1 MNKVNKIILL
11 VWAILALISFVS
23 AFWAP
28 LYFKIIGIVFG
39 SLNIVTIIT
48 WVLSYFVMKG
58 NQNMLNKM
66 IEDSN
71 AELEKELEDGM
82 QL

>member
-1 MNKVNKIILL
+1 MNKINKIILL

-23 AFWAP
+23 SFWAP
-28 LYFKIIGIVFG
+28 LYFKIIGIAFG
-39 SLNIVTIIT
+39 SLNMITIIT

-71 AELEKELEDGM
+71 AELEKELEEEI
-82 QL
+82 

>member
-23 AFWAP
+23 SFWAP
-28 LYFKIIGIVFG
+28 LYFKIIGIAFG

-48 WVLSYFVMKG
+48 WLVLYFTMRS
-58 NQNMLNKM
+58 NQKTLDKM
-66 IEDSN
+66 IKDSN

-82 QL
+82 

>member
-28 LYFKIIGIVFG
+28 LYFKIIGIAFG
-39 SLNIVTIIT
+39 SLNIITIIT

-82 QL
+82 

>member
-28 LYFKIIGIVFG
+28 LYFKIIGIAFG
-39 SLNIVTIIT
+39 SLNMITIIT

-58 NQNMLNKM
+58 KQNMLNKM

-71 AELEKELEDGM
+71 AELNKELEDGM
-82 QL
+82 

>member
-39 SLNIVTIIT
+39 SLNMITIIT

-71 AELEKELEDGM
+71 AELNKELEDGM
-82 QL
+82 

>member
-28 LYFKIIGIVFG
+28 LYFKIIGIAFG

-66 IEDSN
+66 IEEEN
-71 AELEKELEDGM
+71 KKLEKELESHV
-82 QL
+82 

>member
-28 LYFKIIGIVFG
+28 LYFKIIGIAFG

-48 WVLSYFVMKG
+48 WIVLYFTMKG
-58 NQNMLNKM
+58 NQMALNKM
-66 IEDSN
+66 IEEEN
-71 AELEKELEDGM
+71 KKLEKELESHV
-82 QL
+82 

>member
-28 LYFKIIGIVFG
+28 LYFKIIGIAFG
-39 SLNIVTIIT
+39 ALNMTTIIT

-82 QL
+82 

>member
-28 LYFKIIGIVFG
+28 LYFKIIGIAFG

-48 WVLSYFVMKG
+48 WLVLYFTMRS
-58 NQNMLNKM
+58 NQKTLDKM
-66 IEDSN
+66 IKDSN
-71 AELEKELEDGM
+71 AELDKELEERI
-82 QL
+82 

>member
-28 LYFKIIGIVFG
+28 LYFKIIGIAFG

-48 WVLSYFVMKG
+48 WIVLYFTMKG
-58 NQNMLNKM
+58 NQMALNKM
-66 IEDSN
+66 IEEEN
-71 AELEKELEDGM
+71 K
-82 QL
+82 

>member
-28 LYFKIIGIVFG
+28 LYFKIIGIAFG
-39 SLNIVTIIT
+39 SLNMITIIT
-48 WVLSYFVMKG
+48 WLVLYFTMRS
-58 NQNMLNKM
+58 NQKTLDKM
-66 IEDSN
+66 IKDSN
-71 AELEKELEDGM
+71 AELNKELEDGM
-82 QL
+82 

>member
-1 MNKVNKIILL
+1 MNKINKIILL

-23 AFWAP
+23 SFWAP
-28 LYFKIIGIVFG
+28 LYFKIIGIAFG

-48 WVLSYFVMKG
+48 WLVLYFTMRS
-58 NQNMLNKM
+58 NQKTLDKM
-66 IEDSN
+66 IKDSN

-82 QL
+82 

>member
-1 MNKVNKIILL
+1 MNKLSKIILV
-11 VWAILALISFVS
+11 VWAVLALISFVS

-28 LYFKIIGIVFG
+28 LFFKIIGIAFG

-48 WVLSYFVMKG
+48 WILSYFAMKG
-58 NQNMLNKM
+58 NQIMLNKM

-71 AELEKELEDGM
+71 AELEKELGDGM
-82 QL
+82 

>member
-11 VWAILALISFVS
+11 VWAILALISFVN

-28 LYFKIIGIVFG
+28 LYFKIIGIAFG
-39 SLNIVTIIT
+39 SLNIITIIT

-82 QL
+82 

>member
-28 LYFKIIGIVFG
+28 LYFKIIGIAFG
-39 SLNIVTIIT
+39 SLNIITIIT
-48 WVLSYFVMKG
+48 WIVLYFTMRS
-58 NQNMLNKM
+58 NQKTLDKM
-66 IEDSN
+66 IKDSN

-82 QL
+82 

>member
-23 AFWAP
+23 SFWAP
-28 LYFKIIGIVFG
+28 LYFKIIGIAFG
-39 SLNIVTIIT
+39 SLNMISIIT

-82 QL
+82 

>member
-23 AFWAP
+23 SFWAP
-28 LYFKIIGIVFG
+28 LYFKIIGIAFG

-48 WVLSYFVMKG
+48 WIVLYFTMKG
-58 NQNMLNKM
+58 NQMALNKM
-66 IEDSN
+66 IEESN
-71 AELEKELEDGM
+71 AELEKELEEG
-82 QL
+82 L

>member
-1 MNKVNKIILL
+1 MNKINKIILL

-23 AFWAP
+23 SFWAP
-28 LYFKIIGIVFG
+28 LYFKIIGIAFG

-48 WVLSYFVMKG
+48 WLVLYFTMRS
-58 NQNMLNKM
+58 NQKTLDKM

-71 AELEKELEDGM
+71 AELEKELEEEI
-82 QL
+82 

>member
-23 AFWAP
+23 SFWAP
-28 LYFKIIGIVFG
+28 LYFKIIGIAFG

-48 WVLSYFVMKG
+48 WLVLYFTMRS
-58 NQNMLNKM
+58 NQKTLDKM
-66 IEDSN
+66 IKDSN
-71 AELEKELEDGM
+71 AELEKELEERI
-82 QL
+82 

>member
-1 MNKVNKIILL
+1 MNKVSKIILF
-11 VWAILALISFVS
+11 VWAVLALISFVS

-28 LYFKIIGIVFG
+28 LYFKIIGIAFG
-39 SLNIVTIIT
+39 SLNMVTIIT

-66 IEDSN
+66 LEESN
-71 AELEKELEDGM
+71 AELEKDLEDGM
-82 QL
+82 

>member
-28 LYFKIIGIVFG
+28 LYFKIIGIAFG
-39 SLNIVTIIT
+39 SLNMITIIT

-71 AELEKELEDGM
+71 AELNKELEDGM
-82 QL
+82 

>member
-23 AFWAP
+23 SFWTP
-28 LYFKIIGIVFG
+28 LYFKIIGIAFG
-39 SLNIVTIIT
+39 SLNMITIIT

-58 NQNMLNKM
+58 NQNLLNKM
-66 IEDSN
+66 IEEEN
-71 AELEKELEDGM
+71 KKLEKELESHV
-82 QL
+82 